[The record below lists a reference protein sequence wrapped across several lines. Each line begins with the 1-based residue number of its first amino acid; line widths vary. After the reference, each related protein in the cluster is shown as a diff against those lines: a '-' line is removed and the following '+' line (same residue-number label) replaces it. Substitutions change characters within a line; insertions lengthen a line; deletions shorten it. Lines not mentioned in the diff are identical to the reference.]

1 MTVQAQMTAQESPQP
16 QMTAQSS
23 PQPQMTAQ
31 SSPQVQMMAQSSPQ
45 PQMTAQESPQA
56 QASGPFCCRRTASM
70 LQQAQAERKVLF
82 FSSRI
87 VPLIN

>member
-1 MTVQAQMTAQESPQP
+1 MTVQAQMTVQASPQAQMTVQASPQAQMTAQESPQP

-23 PQPQMTAQ
+23 PQ
-31 SSPQVQMMAQSSPQ
+31 
-45 PQMTAQESPQA
+45 A
-56 QASGPFCCRRTASM
+56 QASGSFCCRRTASM